1 MIPRSVTSKII
12 DVLQTSE
19 PKVVL
24 VFGPRRVGKTTLLR
38 DVAQKLGGKQLF
50 LNADFVD
57 DAALLRPE
65 RAALARPADGL
76 DALFIDEAQQVP
88 QIGRVLKLLHDT
100 YPGLRVTASGSA
112 SFDLREQTG
121 EPLTGRQQ
129 VFDLFPLSLVET
141 TPAITDIQTRIEHG
155 MVFGSYPEVFLTPNP
170 NDKAELLRNLAAE
183 YLLKDI
189 LAVTGID
196 RTRVLELLR
205 LLAFQIGS
213 EVSYG
218 ELSRSAQLDI
228 KTVIRYIDLLEH
240 AFVVFRLGAFSR
252 NLRKEIRKSRK
263 VYFVDLGIRNALL
276 NRFDPPALR
285 DDVGGLW
292 ENYLVVER
300 RKRNRYLRSPVES
313 WFWRTYDQQEID
325 YIEQDGDALAAYEF
339 KWTPRRPVRVP
350 VAWRDAYPSAT
361 FHRIGCDDAK
371 EFLAY

>member
-1 MIPRSVTSKII
+1 MIPRTLTSRVI
-12 DVLQTSE
+12 DALHAPE

-38 DVAQKLGGKQLF
+38 DVAQTLGGRQLF

-65 RAALARPADGL
+65 RAALARLSGGL

-88 QIGRVLKLLHDT
+88 EIGRVLKLLHDT
-100 YPGLRVTASGSA
+100 YPRLRVVASGSA
-112 SFDLREQTG
+112 SFDLRERTG
-121 EPLTGRQQ
+121 EPLTGRQH

-141 TPAITDIQTRIEHG
+141 GVDVTAVGASIEHA

-170 NDKAELLRNLAAE
+170 DDKSALLRSLAAE

-189 LAVTGID
+189 LAVTGVD

-218 ELSRSAQLDI
+218 ELSRSSQLDI
-228 KTVIRYIDLLEH
+228 KTVTRYIDLLEH

-263 VYFVDLGIRNALL
+263 IYFLDLGIRNALL
-276 NRFDPPALR
+276 NRFDPPGLR

-300 RKRNRYLRSPVES
+300 RKRNSYLRSPVQS
-313 WFWRTYDQQEID
+313 WFWRTYDRQEID
-325 YIEQDGDALAAYEF
+325 YVEQEGDTLAAYEF
-339 KWTPRRPVRVP
+339 KWTARGPVRAP
-350 VAWRDAYPSAT
+350 VAWREAYPTAQ
-361 FHRIGCDDAK
+361 FHRIGRDEA
-371 EFLAY
+371 ERFLRY

>member
-1 MIPRSVTSKII
+1 MIPRSLTDRVI
-12 DVLQTSE
+12 DALRVPE

-38 DVAQKLGGKQLF
+38 DVAQTLGGRQLF

-65 RAALARPADGL
+65 RAALARLSGGL

-88 QIGRVLKLLHDT
+88 EIGRVLKLLHDT
-100 YPGLRVTASGSA
+100 YPRLRVVASGSA
-112 SFDLREQTG
+112 SFDLRERTG
-121 EPLTGRQQ
+121 EPLTGRQH

-141 TPAITDIQTRIEHG
+141 DPDVTAVGASIEHA
-155 MVFGSYPEVFLTPNP
+155 MAFGSYPEVFLTPNP
-170 NDKAELLRNLAAE
+170 DDKAALLRSLAAE

-189 LAVTGID
+189 LAVTGVD

-205 LLAFQIGS
+205 LLAFQIGC

-218 ELSRSAQLDI
+218 ELSRSSQLDI
-228 KTVIRYIDLLEH
+228 KTVTRYIDLLEH
-240 AFVVFRLGAFSR
+240 AFVVFRLSAFSR

-263 VYFVDLGIRNALL
+263 IYFLDLGIRNALL

-300 RKRNRYLRSPVES
+300 RKRNSYLRSSVQS
-313 WFWRTYDQQEID
+313 WFWRTYDRQEID
-325 YIEQDGDALAAYEF
+325 YVEQDGDALAAYEF
-339 KWTPRRPVRVP
+339 KWTARGSVRAP
-350 VAWRDAYPSAT
+350 AAWRDAYPAAE
-361 FHRIGCDDAK
+361 FHRIGRDEA
-371 EFLAY
+371 EHFLRY